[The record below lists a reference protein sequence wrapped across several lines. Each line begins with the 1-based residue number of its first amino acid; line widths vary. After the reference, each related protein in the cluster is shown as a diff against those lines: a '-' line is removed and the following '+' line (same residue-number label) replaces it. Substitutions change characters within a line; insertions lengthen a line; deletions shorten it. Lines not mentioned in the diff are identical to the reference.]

1 MQPVQRVVTFI
12 GALREVIRLQGVVA
26 VGLADGAAIGAASRA
41 TQVPPSV
48 PRRPGT
54 RRRLVRVRAAPAG
67 LQDPAR
73 DRRCRVTQ
81 EQPVWV

>member
-1 MQPVQRVVTFI
+1 MKRVGTFI
-12 GALREVIRLQGVVA
+12 RALGEVIRLQGVVA

-41 TQVPPSV
+41 AQVPPGV

-54 RRRLVRVRAAPAG
+54 RRRLVRVRPPSAR

-73 DRRCRVTQ
+73 DRRCRVTT